1 MLAVTELAGRVVQAR
16 VRFRGELAFEAHRLL
31 YHSTLCLRV
40 IKKKQ
45 TYQVG
50 AGLGVMMRCLQA
62 RDSAR
67 GAGVPRS

>member
-16 VRFRGELAFEAHRLL
+16 VRFREGLVLKAHRLFNL
-31 YHSTLCLRV
+31 SFLGSRV
-40 IKKKQ
+40 IKKK